1 MIPTV
6 LSIAG
11 LDPSGGAGLTADIK
25 TATVMKVYAMSVIT
39 AVTVQHPGAV
49 LRIEPIAAGLV
60 QQQIETLLQTMPV
73 HAVKIGMLGSANI
86 AHAVHAALQSIDAP
100 IILDTI
106 HRSTSGQ
113 ILNPFR
119 DEGWSKLYKLASLV
133 TPNDDEI
140 GPLLEDY
147 SPQDWVNLFKTS
159 LLHTGV
165 DDGTGFV
172 KDTLWMPHADQQ
184 IWRHPKIETLH
195 THGTGCTLSTAI
207 AAGMAKG
214 LPLSKAIDDAIRLT
228 EQLIVSASAG
238 GLVHRNGPLL
248 HFRFS
253 E

>member
-25 TATVMKVYAMSVIT
+25 TATVMNVYAMSVVT

-49 LRIEPIAAGLV
+49 LRIEPMTPDIV
-60 QQQIETLLQTMPV
+60 QQQIEAVLNHMPV
-73 HAVKIGMLGSANI
+73 HAVKIGMLGNTDTAD
-86 AHAVHAALQSIDAP
+86 AVYQALQKADIP
-100 IILDTI
+100 IILDPI

-113 ILNPFR
+113 VLNQFSKDGWRKLFR
-119 DEGWSKLYKLASLV
+119 LASVL
-133 TPNDDEI
+133 TPNDDER
-140 GPLLEDY
+140 GLVLGNR
-147 SPQDWVNLFKTS
+147 SPQDWVNQTHTS

-172 KDTLWMPHADQQ
+172 EDTLWTPHAKPQ
-184 IWRHPKIETLH
+184 IWRHSKIKTEH
-195 THGTGCTLSTAI
+195 THGTRCTLSTAI

-214 LPLSKAIDDAIRLT
+214 QTLSEAINEAIQLTGRL
-228 EQLIVSASAG
+228 IGFASAG
-238 GLVHRNGPLL
+238 GIVDHNGPLL
-248 HFRFS
+248 HFKAF